1 MQLMLSVTVH
11 TESVVS
17 TAFPQQCCNTAM
29 QQLQTRNIV
38 HAKG

>member
-17 TAFPQQCCNTAM
+17 TTFQQQCCDSAM

-38 HAKG
+38 HARG